1 VPLPKVVIVG
11 RPNVG
16 KSSLFNRLL
25 GRRLAVEDATPGV
38 TRDRV
43 GAAVAYEGRWVELY
57 DTGGMG
63 IQDSAGLTPQVE
75 AQVRA
80 ALAEAAAAILV
91 VDVRAGITGLDLAFA
106 RELRGGPVPVV
117 VAANKADVDALGYD
131 AAIFHKLGFGEPIP
145 VSAREKRGLGALWEA
160 LLPRV
165 PVATEPEAPA
175 LRVALVG
182 ARNSGKSTMVNAL
195 AGSERVIV
203 SEVPGTTRDS
213 VDVTIRKDGRA
224 IVLVDTAGFAKR
236 ATVDGSFEFYSQSR
250 SEEAIRRA
258 DVVCLILDSMKPI
271 GKIQKQIAAAI
282 VEARRPCVVVAN
294 KWDLVAGRME
304 TGEFGTYV
312 RRRLPNLHFAPIV
325 VTTALTG
332 KNALA
337 MLDTAAMLWKQ
348 AQSRIPTGELNRLL
362 SEAVE
367 RRATPI
373 RFGKVGRIY
382 FATQSG
388 VTPPTVVCFV
398 NFPPCFTD
406 DYQRYLVNQLQAAGV
421 FPEVPVQLRIRARRR
436 ERVPDDAGAALQPS
450 HDLDDYADEPVE
462 YELPLSDA
470 GFDDEDGPPGPGPD
484 APPDAD
490 GGSP

>member
-1 VPLPKVVIVG
+1 VPLPKIVIVG

-16 KSSLFNRLL
+16 KSTLFNRLL
-25 GRRLAVEDATPGV
+25 GRRLTVEDATPGV

-43 GAAVAYEGRWVELY
+43 GAAARHDGRWVDLY

-63 IQDSAGLTPQVE
+63 LRDPDGLSVKVE

-80 ALAEAAAAILV
+80 ALAEAAVAVLV
-91 VDVRAGITGLDLAFA
+91 VDVREGLTDLDLAFA
-106 RELRGGPVPVV
+106 RELRGGAVPVI

-131 AAIFHKLGFGEPIP
+131 AALFHKLGLGEPIP
-145 VSAREKRGLGALWEA
+145 VSAREKRGLDALWEA
-160 LLPRV
+160 LLPLV
-165 PVATEPEAPA
+165 PVATEPAPPA

-195 AGSERVIV
+195 AGAERVIV
-203 SEVPGTTRDS
+203 SEVPGTTRDA
-213 VDVTIRKDGRA
+213 VDVTIRKDGRDV
-224 IVLVDTAGFAKR
+224 VLVDTAGFAKR
-236 ATVDGSFEFYSQSR
+236 ATVDGSFEFYSQQR

-258 DVVCLILDSMKPI
+258 DVVCLILDCVKPI
-271 GKIQKQIAAAI
+271 GKIQKQLGAAI
-282 VEARRPCVVVAN
+282 VEACRPCVIVAN
-294 KWDLVAGRME
+294 KWDLVVGRME
-304 TGEFGTYV
+304 TGDFGEYV
-312 RRRLPNLHFAPIV
+312 RRRLPNLRFAPIAA
-325 VTTALTG
+325 TTALTG

-362 SEAVE
+362 TDAVE

-373 RFGKVGRIY
+373 RFGKVGRLY
-382 FATQSG
+382 YATQSG

-421 FPEVPVQLRIRARRR
+421 FPEVPVRLKIRARRR
-436 ERVPDDAGAALQPS
+436 RERLPAGAL
-450 HDLDDYADEPVE
+450 
-462 YELPLSDA
+462 
-470 GFDDEDGPPGPGPD
+470 DDEDG
-484 APPDAD
+484 APAPAGSG